1 MWSGARPVRPPSADR
16 DMLRPPVRVRT
27 FDQDFVRPQREVP
40 MRQMHRKAIEF
51 AVPGKHVA
59 DFSEAIEIAVI
70 DGRHIGQVRK
80 PRPLHRQDRNIHFRA
95 PCHARG

>member
-1 MWSGARPVRPPSADR
+1 
-16 DMLRPPVRVRT
+16 
-27 FDQDFVRPQREVP
+27 
-40 MRQMHRKAIEF
+40 MRQMHGKAIEL

-80 PRPLHRQDRNIHFRA
+80 PRPLHRQDRKIHFRA